1 MTDRP
6 DDTEKSFDVIV
17 FATGFD
23 AMTGAVL
30 KIDPRV
36 FMPYLTFPDYAARC
50 EAVVDRGYEGFDLN

>member
-1 MTDRP
+1 M
-6 DDTEKSFDVIV
+6 V

-36 FMPYLTFPDYAARC
+36 FMSHLTFPDYAGRC